1 MTAYA
6 AGMRKI
12 LALPLAIVFVAAAC
26 GGGDDPPPATE
37 AAAPTTA
44 APVTVA
50 TTEAPPPATTEAE
63 APPPTTEAPPPATTE
78 APPPTTTEAPPPTTT
93 EAAAP
98 EAIAL
103 PPAVEGD
110 LLDGQTPEG
119 FDILQSATNAPRPE
133 TCPGTPAYGGIVPV
147 AYSEAFWA
155 MDPLTG
161 PFLDVSISRYE
172 SADVASQ
179 AFNNYI
185 AEVIACGEFTE
196 PATGA
201 VGAFV
206 EGEDP
211 DLGDESFGLDY
222 TATFQGLPVNR
233 YGVLVRIG
241 DSIYGSGATHVFV
254 DPDKA
259 TVFEALNTFLG
270 Q

>member
-1 MTAYA
+1 
-6 AGMRKI
+6 MRRI
-12 LALPLAIVFVAAAC
+12 SALFVVLALAAAAC
-26 GGGDDPPPATE
+26 GGDDDPPPATE
-37 AAAPTTA
+37 AAAPTTV
-44 APVTVA
+44 VTTESPPPT
-50 TTEAPPPATTEAE
+50 TTEAPPPATTEA
-63 APPPTTEAPPPATTE
+63 PPPTTA

-98 EAIAL
+98 EAGAL
-103 PPAVEGD
+103 PPAVEGT
-110 LLDGQTPEG
+110 LLEGQTPEG
-119 FDILQSATNAPRPE
+119 FDTLQTATNIPRAE

-147 AYSEAFWA
+147 AYSESVWA

-161 PFLDVSISRYE
+161 PFLDISISRFE

-179 AFNNYI
+179 AINNYI
-185 AEVIACGEFTE
+185 EEVVACGEFPE
-196 PATGA
+196 PSTGA

-211 DLGDESFGLDY
+211 GLGDESFGTDY
-222 TATFQGLPVNR
+222 AATFQGLPVNR

-241 DSIYGSGATHVFV
+241 DSIYSSGATHVFV

-259 TVFEALNTFLG
+259 TVLAALNTFLG